1 MPPKPQAT
9 AASSTNAAATITA
22 PIDTASPLPIHPGIP
37 GPAAPQITRAPLFN
51 WLTHRA
57 AGVLMHPTSLPGA
70 QGIGTLNPA
79 AVDAWLTFLADS
91 GIRYWQICPLGPT
104 GYGDSPYQCFSVFAG
119 NPYLIDLQA
128 LQYHGLLSNADL
140 APLAALPQTHVDYGQ
155 LYLTKWKALH
165 RAYENFCGNTT
176 DPGTTAAAQTTHAVR
191 LGYGDYDAFLKK
203 HADWLEPFALFEA
216 LKEHH
221 NPLPWWSWPEEVRF
235 YSRARRATLPP
246 EVHAH
251 ARAHAFF
258 QYLFF
263 GQWTQT
269 RAKAARLNIEII
281 GDAPIFVARD
291 SADVWANP
299 ELFQLDE
306 TTGAPLAVAGVPP
319 DYFSADGQ
327 LWGNPLY
334 AWEKHAATDYAWW
347 LRRLAVNYEL
357 CDVLRLDH
365 FRGFDTYWSIPADSQ
380 TAKTGT
386 WKQGPGLA
394 LFEKIRAALPRAKII
409 AEDLGDLMP
418 SVIALR
424 NATGLPGMTVL
435 QFAFGGKADNLYLP
449 HNHHHNSVVYPG
461 THDND
466 TTLGWYRAA
475 AASPSPTLAYSAD
488 HARRYYRV
496 AGNEIA
502 WDFIRSAY
510 ASVSNLAVIPLQ
522 DLMSLGAEARFNT
535 PGVAAGNWQWRH
547 TARQLEKLHK
557 ESAAYL
563 RGIGEL
569 YGRCDEK

>member
-1 MPPKPQAT
+1 MPPT
-9 AASSTNAAATITA
+9 AATSATTASTALATSPA
-22 PIDTASPLPIHPGIP
+22 GHPIDTASPIPVHPGIP
-37 GPAAPQITRAPLFN
+37 GPDSTQNTRAPLFN
-51 WLTHRA
+51 WLTQRA
-57 AGVLMHPTSLPGA
+57 AGVLMHPTSLPGP
-70 QGIGTLNPA
+70 QGIVTLNP
-79 AVDAWLTFLADS
+79 DAINPWLDFLAAA
-91 GIRYWQICPLGPT
+91 GIRHWQTCPLGPT
-104 GYGDSPYQCFSVFAG
+104 GYGDSPYQCFSVHAG
-119 NPYLIDLQA
+119 NPYLIDLET
-128 LQYHGLLSNADL
+128 LQRHGLLAATDL
-140 APLAALPQTHVDYGQ
+140 APLAALPQTRVDYGA
-155 LYLTKWKALH
+155 LYLAKWKILH
-165 RAYENFCGNTT
+165 RAHENFCGNIT
-176 DPGTTAAAQTTHAVR
+176 DQTSDASLAAQHTHAAR

-203 HADWLEPFALFEA
+203 HADWLEPHALFAA

-235 YSRARRATLPP
+235 HSRARRATLPP
-246 EVHAH
+246 EIHAR

-269 RAKAARLNIEII
+269 RAAAARRDISII

-299 ELFQLDE
+299 DHFQLDE

-319 DYFSADGQ
+319 DYYSADGQ

-357 CDVLRLDH
+357 CDILRLDH

-418 SVIALR
+418 SVLALR
-424 NATGLPGMTVL
+424 DATGLPGMAVL
-435 QFAFGGKADNLYLP
+435 QFAFGGKSDNLYLP
-449 HNHHHNSVVYPG
+449 HNHRHNSVVYPG

-466 TTLGWYRAA
+466 TTLGWYRSAL
-475 AASPSPTLAYSAD
+475 PSPALSPAAD

-510 ASVSNLAVIPLQ
+510 ASVSNLAIIPLQ
-522 DLMSLGAEARFNT
+522 DLMSLGSEARFNT
-535 PGVAAGNWQWRH
+535 PGTPAGNWQWRY
-547 TARQLEKLHK
+547 TASQLETLHR

-563 RGIGEL
+563 REIGEL
-569 YGRCDEK
+569 YGRA